1 MAWASKL
8 LFEINLS
15 NPVLFIKEANCL
27 TGKFK
32 QAGKELR
39 EWDFKF
45 HSRLLSTSY

>member
-8 LFEINLS
+8 LFEINLLIR
-15 NPVLFIKEANCL
+15 VLIIKQANCL

-39 EWDFKF
+39 NGI
-45 HSRLLSTSY
+45 SIPLSTSLTSH